1 MAVRDEGVVPL
12 LPLLLLPAALL
23 PLLFPAFF
31 LAAALAAALGTALCL
46 GAAAD
51 GGLASRLFFLG
62 GALWLTELLR
72 LHTKALGETTE

>member
-1 MAVRDEGVVPL
+1 MDDTMKSCREFVAVL
-12 LPLLLLPAALL
+12 ASSAPA
-23 PLLFPAFF
+23 PGGGG
-31 LAAALAAALGTALCL
+31 AAALAAALGTALCL

-51 GGLASRLFFLG
+51 GSLASRLFFLG